1 MQKKATELKAL
12 LLRPRFSM
20 ESSSYIYLPVPVPGK
35 RICNFH
41 PENQSMV
48 YQQLAWRL
56 VSWFTGFSRSE
67 DSLSLQI
74 ELSFGTVEKQSF
86 SLHFYASF
94 QISTP
99 QQVES
104 DSCDKQFRILVAQT
118 SEAMFRTTV
127 TSQNTFCP
135 PSTQTLMTE
144 DKVLTRYHTLQSH
157 TYF

>member
-1 MQKKATELKAL
+1 MQKKATELKTFL
-12 LLRPRFSM
+12 FRPRFSM
-20 ESSSYIYLPVPVPGK
+20 KSSSYIYLPVPVSGK

-41 PENQSMV
+41 PENQGMV
-48 YQQLAWRL
+48 YQQLAWRF

-74 ELSFGTVEKQSF
+74 ELSFGTVETQSF
-86 SLHFYASF
+86 SLHFPASF

-104 DSCDKQFRILVAQT
+104 DSCDKQFRLLVAQT
-118 SEAMFRTTV
+118 SEAMFSTTL
-127 TSQNTFCP
+127 TSENTFRT

-144 DKVLTRYHTLQSH
+144 DKVLTPVSH
-157 TYF
+157 FTVSHIF